1 MASKVQCNMCDKSV
15 DFSEFQSHYERC
27 SDLRNNVVCDLCS
40 KSIDLIEFDSHY
52 EACLGPKNAFE
63 ILMSKGSNSSDL
75 QGPSTSGASKRPR
88 LDTPMDLRIIDCSI
102 CGESYPSSRERRHM
116 MSDKHKNA
124 RAAQLE
130 ENENVILISTES
142 RFPLKSYRVHSNKSE
157 QIDLKE
163 FFYDCKNDIINLLR
177 HCMSEYRSI
186 KYNLKVYG
194 LYVKNTDDES
204 LTETMKHFITPYNPI
219 YENELIDDHL
229 NDTIENL
236 ITLSSEFQEK
246 DSGWAIKCFKYFE
259 LTMIKLEHIA
269 ANRFIQAPKK
279 IKSRNALI
287 NVKNDDDFCFKW
299 CVLASLAYGTH
310 LKTIYQTAA
319 LKKISRD
326 KLTIPSSYRCGNIRQ
341 DIIYYEGVRLN
352 FSGIEFPITSKGIKR
367 FESAN
372 EDFSIN
378 VYEVDENGKNVV
390 GPTVRTKKIRTHHIN
405 LLGINSDNMQMMHYA
420 YITCMRKLCYS
431 QHSKSH
437 NTAYFCENCLQ
448 FYSTT
453 NTIHDTKECG
463 KVAALYPEPNTKT
476 VFKSFSKKLSPP
488 VVIYA
493 DIEAVLENY
502 DINLNDPLKSS
513 TTMAQRHTACAASFY
528 IVHKY
533 NEHLN
538 EMWTYEGKYFNIPAK
553 AINS

>member
-1 MASKVQCNMCDKSV
+1 
-15 DFSEFQSHYERC
+15 
-27 SDLRNNVVCDLCS
+27 
-40 KSIDLIEFDSHY
+40 
-52 EACLGPKNAFE
+52 
-63 ILMSKGSNSSDL
+63 
-75 QGPSTSGASKRPR
+75 
-88 LDTPMDLRIIDCSI
+88 
-102 CGESYPSSRERRHM
+102 
-116 MSDKHKNA
+116 
-124 RAAQLE
+124 
-130 ENENVILISTES
+130 
-142 RFPLKSYRVHSNKSE
+142 
-157 QIDLKE
+157 
-163 FFYDCKNDIINLLR
+163 
-177 HCMSEYRSI
+177 
-186 KYNLKVYG
+186 
-194 LYVKNTDDES
+194 
-204 LTETMKHFITPYNPI
+204 
-219 YENELIDDHL
+219 
-229 NDTIENL
+229 
-236 ITLSSEFQEK
+236 
-246 DSGWAIKCFKYFE
+246 
-259 LTMIKLEHIA
+259 MIKLEHIA

-405 LLGINSDNMQMMHYA
+405 LLGINSDNMQMMRYA

-502 DINLNDPLKSS
+502 DINLNDPSKSS

-538 EMWTYEGKYFNIPAK
+538 EMWTYEGPDCIQKFCQALRMKTDGLYEKYWKSYKKPIYQFNI
-553 AINS
+553 